1 MKEVKKKLKD
11 LSDPE
16 GSKWLEKARYRR
28 DNRNWL
34 RKSKV
39 IAIKILSQLDSL
51 NLNKLDLAELSGIP
65 IKQINLIVKGDQD
78 LTLSTIATLE
88 DVLGIVLADTVI
100 KEEKKPSRGTRSNTS
115 GPVLEGITKGN
126 KKPPGPGIQGPPP
139 PPPLPSHTL
148 TNRPKESEIIRI
160 EPEYYNEGSS
170 KERGQKSKWFNWKNF
185 YDGFR
190 RKV

>member
-16 GSKWLEKARYRR
+16 RSKWIEKARYRR
-28 DNRNWL
+28 DNRYWL

-39 IAIKILSQLDSL
+39 IAIRILSQLNSL
-51 NLNKLDLAELSGIP
+51 NLTKLDLAELSGIP
-65 IKQINLIVKGDQD
+65 IQEINSIVKGDQD

-88 DVLGIVLADTVI
+88 DVLGTTLINISTKVED
-100 KEEKKPSRGTRSNTS
+100 KE
-115 GPVLEGITKGN
+115 
-126 KKPPGPGIQGPPP
+126 
-139 PPPLPSHTL
+139 
-148 TNRPKESEIIRI
+148 PKESEIIRI

>member
-1 MKEVKKKLKD
+1 MKPIKKLLQE
-11 LSDPE
+11 LSVQD
-16 GSKWLEKARYRR
+16 SSRWLEKARYRR

-34 RKSKV
+34 RKSNV
-39 IAIKILSQLDSL
+39 IAIKILSQLNSL
-51 NLNKLDLAELSGIP
+51 NLTKLDLAERSGIP
-65 IKQINLIVKGDQD
+65 IEQINDIVKGNQD

-100 KEEKKPSRGTRSNTS
+100 KEEKKPSRGTQSNTS

-126 KKPPGPGIQGPPP
+126 KKPPGPGTQGPPP

-148 TNRPKESEIIRI
+148 TNRTKESEIIKI
-160 EPEYYNEGSS
+160 EPEYYREGSFRER
-170 KERGQKSKWFNWKNF
+170 KERFKWDSWKKL